1 MKIEQEYLKGLLEAF
16 EEANSPTTDIGE
28 LEKKGFSYQEDKFI
42 FHLRILADQ
51 RLVERE
57 NGTGLGFSK
66 GAGGDISWSV
76 VPLRL
81 TASGHEFLEALR
93 NSKVWETIKSDFKD
107 ASIGT
112 LWRVSKDL
120 LEAYTKQKVTDLLG

>member
-16 EEANSPTTDIGE
+16 EEANSLTTHIGA

-51 RLVERE
+51 RLVESE
-57 NGTGLGFSK
+57 NGTGLGFSI

-76 VPLRL
+76 VSLRL
-81 TASGHEFLEALR
+81 TASGHEFVEALR
-93 NSKVWETIKSDFKD
+93 NSKVWKTIKSIRF
-107 ASIGT
+107 
-112 LWRVSKDL
+112 
-120 LEAYTKQKVTDLLG
+120 